1 MSHATSPKSVT
12 KQHTAARS
20 SSSHVHLQT
29 QNASGATP
37 VHVTA
42 HKEHA
47 AVTNQLNSISIQSSM
62 EIEGGA
68 QGGSHANERTNAV
81 VVEKSMKYGRGVEW
95 DRVQDRS
102 RSRGKERDG
111 GCDKGIARERE
122 RERDENKERDKDRE
136 THREMDSDRDRDRE
150 GYRGRDREK
159 NRERDIDRESDRKRH
174 REREKDRDI
183 QQDRGGDGDRTEKR
197 STGMEAVLLA
207 IASGESGR
215 ERERRGE
222 VRRGEESRGEFEPG
236 GIFIRFAEDTPPQV
250 TKHELEGCL
259 N

>member
-1 MSHATSPKSVT
+1 M
-12 KQHTAARS
+12 
-20 SSSHVHLQT
+20 
-29 QNASGATP
+29 
-37 VHVTA
+37 
-42 HKEHA
+42 
-47 AVTNQLNSISIQSSM
+47 AVEASM

-81 VVEKSMKYGRGVEW
+81 VVERSMKYGMVVEW
-95 DRVQDRS
+95 DRVQGRR

-136 THREMDSDRDRDRE
+136 RHREMDRDRDRDRE
-150 GYRGRDREK
+150 GYRGREREK
-159 NRERDIDRESDRKRH
+159 DRERDIDRESDRKRH

-183 QQDRGGDGDRTEKR
+183 MQGRGGDGERTEKR

-207 IASGESGR
+207 IASGEYGR

-222 VRRGEESRGEFEPG
+222 ERRGEERRGEERRGEERRGEESRGEFEPG
-236 GIFIRFAEDTPPQV
+236 GIFIRFAEDSLTQV
-250 TKHELEGCL
+250 TTHVLEGCL